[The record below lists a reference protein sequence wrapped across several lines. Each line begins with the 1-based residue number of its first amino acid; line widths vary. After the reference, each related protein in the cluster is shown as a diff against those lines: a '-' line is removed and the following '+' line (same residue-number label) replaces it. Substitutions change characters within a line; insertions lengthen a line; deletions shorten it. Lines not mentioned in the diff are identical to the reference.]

1 MGTELEIKLRDTES
15 AIKFIRNRL
24 ISNRSLST
32 ILIDLYNLLEDS
44 ERESQFTS
52 TPTYADS
59 KNKNN

>member
-15 AIKFIRNRL
+15 AIKFFRNRL
-24 ISNRSLST
+24 ISDRSLSI
-32 ILIDLYNLLEDS
+32 ILIDLYNLLENS
-44 ERESQFTS
+44 EQKSQFTS